1 MSQKNQGGVFK
12 IGIFLIVNKHNFK
25 FSLIIRLQFYRLD
38 CWRHHRGY
46 CSNYIHNRGCCC
58 CLLST
63 T

>member
-1 MSQKNQGGVFK
+1 
-12 IGIFLIVNKHNFK
+12 VNKHNFK
-25 FSLIIRLQFYRLD
+25 SSIIIRLQFYRLE